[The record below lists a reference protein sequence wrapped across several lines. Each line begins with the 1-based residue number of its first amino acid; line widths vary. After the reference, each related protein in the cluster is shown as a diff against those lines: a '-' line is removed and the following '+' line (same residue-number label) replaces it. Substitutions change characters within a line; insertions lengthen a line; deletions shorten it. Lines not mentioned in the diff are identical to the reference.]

1 MMRWDPAVY
10 GGFAAPRLRPVID
23 LLARVPLESPRRVVD
38 LGCGGGQA
46 THILARR
53 WPEANITGIDSSP
66 EMLAEAAK
74 GDDGGR
80 INWIHGDVAAW
91 EPTETVDVVFSNAA
105 LHWLDDHATLL
116 PRLFDAVAPGGVL
129 AVQMPRN
136 HGAPSHT
143 AMVEAALTSPWTET
157 LRPLLRPSPVAPP
170 EIYYDLLAPR
180 AARLDVWE
188 TEYLHVLEGEDPVVR
203 WTSGTALA
211 PLLQALD
218 PVERAAFLD
227 DYRRRMAQAYPCRA
241 DGRTL
246 LPFRRLFLVAERK

>member
-1 MMRWDPAVY
+1 MRWDPAVY
-10 GGFAAPRLRPVID
+10 GGFAAPRLRPVFD
-23 LLARVPLESPRRVVD
+23 LLARVPLEAPRRVVD

-46 THILARR
+46 TRLLARR
-53 WPEANITGIDSSP
+53 WPDADITGLDSSP
-66 EMLAEAAK
+66 DMLADAAAQ
-74 GDDGGR
+74 DEGGR
-80 INWIHGDVAAW
+80 ITWRQGDAGRW
-91 EPTETVDVVFSNAA
+91 HPEQPMDLVFSNAA

-143 AMVEAALTSPWTET
+143 GMAEAALAGPWAAT

-170 EIYYDLLAPR
+170 EVYYDLLAPR
-180 AARLDVWE
+180 AARLDIWE
-188 TEYLHVLEGEDPVVR
+188 TEYLHVLDGDDPVVR

-218 PVERAAFLD
+218 DAGRAAFLD
-227 DYRRRMAQAYPCRA
+227 DYRARMASAYPRRA

-246 LPFRRLFLVAERK
+246 LPFRRLFLVAQRH

>member
-1 MMRWDPAVY
+1 MRWDPAVY
-10 GGFAAPRLRPVID
+10 GGFAAPRLRPVFD
-23 LLARVPLESPRRVVD
+23 LLARVPMESPQRVAD

-46 THILARR
+46 TRLLAQR
-53 WPEANITGIDSSP
+53 WPEAHITGLDSSP
-66 EMLAEAAK
+66 DMLADAAAQ
-74 GDDGGR
+74 DQGGR
-80 INWIHGDVAAW
+80 ITWRQGDAGTWTPAQ
-91 EPTETVDVVFSNAA
+91 PMNVVFSNAA

-116 PRLFDAVAPGGVL
+116 PHLFDAVAPGGVL

-143 AMVEAALTSPWTET
+143 GMAEAALAGPWAET

-170 EIYYDLLAPR
+170 EAYYDLLSPR
-180 AARLDVWE
+180 AARLDLWE
-188 TEYLHVLEGEDPVVR
+188 TEYLHILDGDDPVVR

-218 PVERAAFLD
+218 DGSRTAFLD
-227 DYRRRMAQAYPCRA
+227 DYRARMAKAYPRRA

-246 LPFRRLFLVAERK
+246 LPFRRLFLVAQRD